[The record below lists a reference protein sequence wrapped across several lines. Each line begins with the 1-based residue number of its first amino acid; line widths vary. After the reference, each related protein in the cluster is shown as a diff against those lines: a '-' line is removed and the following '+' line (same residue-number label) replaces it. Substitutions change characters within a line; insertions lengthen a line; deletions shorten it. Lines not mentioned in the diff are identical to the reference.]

1 MSPRRKCPVKRPA
14 IVSKKKAKLISIKH
28 RPFLKWAGGKFRL
41 SDEINK
47 LLPKTNQCLIEPFVG
62 AGAVF
67 LNTNF
72 ERYILADINPD
83 LINLFNFVKND
94 VEHYINASKPLF
106 FHPEANT
113 STFYYAKRTQFNL
126 SKDPFERSVIFLY
139 LNRFGFNGLCRYNSK
154 NEFNVPF
161 GTYKRHYFPENELR
175 YFAEKA
181 QNAEFICAD
190 FQQTFSLAD
199 EKSIIYCDPPYAPL
213 IQDSNFT
220 SYAGNEFSSLHQQML
235 AELARKTA
243 EERQI
248 SVVISNH
255 DTPFTRQIYQNAKI
269 KALKVQR
276 SISHQSARRI
286 KVAELIAVF
295 KGTPLAK

>member
-1 MSPRRKCPVKRPA
+1 M
-14 IVSKKKAKLISIKH
+14 
-28 RPFLKWAGGKFRL
+28 
-41 SDEINK
+41 
-47 LLPKTNQCLIEPFVG
+47 
-62 AGAVF
+62 
-67 LNTNF
+67 
-72 ERYILADINPD
+72 
-83 LINLFNFVKND
+83 
-94 VEHYINASKPLF
+94 
-106 FHPEANT
+106 
-113 STFYYAKRTQFNL
+113 
-126 SKDPFERSVIFLY
+126 IFLY

-276 SISHQSARRI
+276 SISHQSA
-286 KVAELIAVF
+286 A
-295 KGTPLAK
+295 PD

>member
-1 MSPRRKCPVKRPA
+1 MPPRRKCAVKSA
-14 IVSKKKAKLISIKH
+14 SAVGQKKTNLIAVKH
-28 RPFLKWAGGKFRL
+28 RPFLKWAGGKYRL

-47 LLPKTNQCLIEPFVG
+47 LLPKRHQCLIEPFVG

-67 LNTNF
+67 LNTHF

-94 VEHYINASKPLF
+94 VEHYINASKALF
-106 FHPEANT
+106 SHPQANT
-113 STFYYAKRTQFNL
+113 SAFYYAQREQFNL
-126 SKDPFERSVIFLY
+126 SQDPFERSVIFLY
-139 LNRFGFNGLCRYNSK
+139 LNRFGFNGLCRYNAK

-175 YFAEKA
+175 YFAKKA
-181 QNAEFICAD
+181 QQAEFICAD

-213 IQDSNFT
+213 LQDSNFT
-220 SYAGNEFSSLHQQML
+220 SYAGNAFSASHQQML

-243 EERQI
+243 EERHI

-255 DTPFTRQIYQNAKI
+255 DTPFTRQIYRNAKI
-269 KALKVQR
+269 KSLKVQR

-295 KGTPLAK
+295 KGKRLAK